1 MKKTIIILLLTVVFA
16 LAALAAGK
24 PSDLKPDQIRIS
36 YVAPS
41 NPAHKQIYDTLKE
54 RRVLERFKDLLSPLR
69 LPTTLL
75 LKLEGCD
82 GESNAWYEA
91 EGSEHA
97 VTVCY
102 EYLDEVLRYAPKQT
116 TAGGVTYSDAVVGP
130 TVEVF
135 LHEVSHAVFDLL
147 KVPILGR
154 EEDAADQLASFWL
167 LQLGKD
173 EARKTVSGVAFM
185 YNREAKE
192 QNPQMKQFADVH
204 GLSAQR
210 LFNLLCMAY
219 GADPELFAD
228 VVEKEYLPK
237 SRAEGCSDE
246 YKQVSFAVE
255 KLIRP
260 YIDETLRKKVKEKKL
275 LMPDPVK

>member
-24 PSDLKPDQIRIS
+24 PSDLKPDQVRIS

-173 EARKTVSGVAFM
+173 EARKTVSGVVFM

-219 GADPELFAD
+219 GAQPELFAD
-228 VVEKEYLPK
+228 VLEKEYLPK

-246 YKQVSFAVE
+246 YRQVSYAVE

-260 YIDETLRKKVKEKKL
+260 YIDETLSKKVKAKKL
-275 LMPDPVK
+275 LSPDPVK